1 MRLGTFV
8 RSAGASTMAMGVA
21 LLCHAPAF
29 AQSAPAA
36 QPQTN
41 VSDKDIMVT
50 GIRQSLANALNAKR
64 SSDQV
69 IDAISAE
76 DVGKF
81 PDKNVGEALQRV
93 TGVQIGRAGGEGS
106 SVSIRGVDPGL
117 VRVEV
122 NGQSMLSTFA
132 AAANGAATNPAV
144 EFRDIPAE
152 FISRLEVVKSA
163 TADMTEGGLGGTVR
177 IITRR
182 PFDSKKDYLAG
193 SIQGVYGTTAGKVD
207 PKASLI
213 ASHLFADGTLGVL
226 VSGTYEKRSMWY
238 DQAKTTGWRQ
248 IKKSATS
255 TCTNL
260 VQSGCVDLNG
270 DGVGDFYPDIPR
282 YAMYRETTQRYAVNS
297 IIEWRPS
304 STFKLYLDTTY
315 TRGRQTENDQFM
327 QITTS
332 SALSPTSSLGSDT
345 AINAGNAA
353 SNVTFL
359 QPATTNPTSASGL
372 GVTYRNVLGTIDRQT
387 FTGVFGGEWQASSR
401 LNIKAR
407 AGYSWA
413 KAYNDEIDAVA
424 NQYGL
429 TSVGVNYNNSSGAP
443 NITISGDPT
452 NPAGI
457 NNFQIQ
463 HKPLVNTQTEKNFQL
478 DGQYDVGG
486 ILQFIKFGVQRR
498 LQRQSSIFHD
508 ATITYDGYGT
518 TPGIGDIKTRSY
530 VTGTGVDNITST
542 ASNAAILSQI
552 QSIVSHYDMGDHN
565 FFSTGN
571 LGFTAYPRWMNMGMA
586 VAQAAGI
593 PDATTASSWSPGNT
607 YDVRLKNWAG
617 YVSTKWQLHPFSHDL
632 DIVAGVR
639 VVQMKTV
646 SSGYSINTAAGT
658 FSPVTYYG
666 SNTFALPTANLR
678 YDLVHNKVLL
688 RATATKVAAQPDLS
702 KVAPYMSLNSTSLT
716 GSVGNPNLK
725 PYTGQQYDLGAEWYL
740 SKINYL
746 SATLWRKDITGFP
759 QKIAT
764 TQNFFGQDYVMTTYV
779 NSPAP
784 VHITGFEAGS
794 QFGFSFLPGKLK
806 NLGML
811 ANYTYAKD
819 SGYSVTGYFSGAKL
833 GFPGLSRH
841 SVNGSLYYEDSKLS
855 ARISYNWRS
864 RYNIGPDRDNLNA
877 FGEAFGQWD
886 GSFSYKFNDHV
897 SVFLEGVNL
906 FNAQRKE
913 DEESLYRVSTVET
926 YGRRIYFGVRGK
938 M

>member
-248 IKKSATS
+248 IKKSTTS

-387 FTGVFGGEWQASSR
+387 FTACSAASGR
-401 LNIKAR
+401 
-407 AGYSWA
+407 
-413 KAYNDEIDAVA
+413 
-424 NQYGL
+424 
-429 TSVGVNYNNSSGAP
+429 
-443 NITISGDPT
+443 
-452 NPAGI
+452 PA
-457 NNFQIQ
+457 
-463 HKPLVNTQTEKNFQL
+463 
-478 DGQYDVGG
+478 
-486 ILQFIKFGVQRR
+486 
-498 LQRQSSIFHD
+498 
-508 ATITYDGYGT
+508 
-518 TPGIGDIKTRSY
+518 
-530 VTGTGVDNITST
+530 
-542 ASNAAILSQI
+542 AA
-552 QSIVSHYDMGDHN
+552 
-565 FFSTGN
+565 
-571 LGFTAYPRWMNMGMA
+571 
-586 VAQAAGI
+586 
-593 PDATTASSWSPGNT
+593 
-607 YDVRLKNWAG
+607 
-617 YVSTKWQLHPFSHDL
+617 
-632 DIVAGVR
+632 
-639 VVQMKTV
+639 
-646 SSGYSINTAAGT
+646 
-658 FSPVTYYG
+658 
-666 SNTFALPTANLR
+666 
-678 YDLVHNKVLL
+678 
-688 RATATKVAAQPDLS
+688 
-702 KVAPYMSLNSTSLT
+702 
-716 GSVGNPNLK
+716 
-725 PYTGQQYDLGAEWYL
+725 
-740 SKINYL
+740 
-746 SATLWRKDITGFP
+746 
-759 QKIAT
+759 
-764 TQNFFGQDYVMTTYV
+764 
-779 NSPAP
+779 
-784 VHITGFEAGS
+784 
-794 QFGFSFLPGKLK
+794 
-806 NLGML
+806 
-811 ANYTYAKD
+811 
-819 SGYSVTGYFSGAKL
+819 
-833 GFPGLSRH
+833 
-841 SVNGSLYYEDSKLS
+841 
-855 ARISYNWRS
+855 
-864 RYNIGPDRDNLNA
+864 
-877 FGEAFGQWD
+877 
-886 GSFSYKFNDHV
+886 
-897 SVFLEGVNL
+897 
-906 FNAQRKE
+906 
-913 DEESLYRVSTVET
+913 
-926 YGRRIYFGVRGK
+926 
-938 M
+938 